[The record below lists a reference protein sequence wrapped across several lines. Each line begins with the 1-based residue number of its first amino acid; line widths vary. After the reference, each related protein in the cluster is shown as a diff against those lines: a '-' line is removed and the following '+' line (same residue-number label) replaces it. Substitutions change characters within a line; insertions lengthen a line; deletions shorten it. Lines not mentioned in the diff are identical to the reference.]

1 MSTTLKLPPELK
13 RRIAKIV
20 EVTGQ
25 SPHAFMVDA
34 IRLRAEQAE
43 KRSAMVDA
51 ARQARNEVERTGRVY
66 DWDEVREHYRAK
78 LQGKRT
84 TKPKAKS
91 WRG

>member
-43 KRSAMVDA
+43 KRSVMVEA
-51 ARQARNEVERTGRVY
+51 ARQAREEVERTGRVY
-66 DWDEVREHYRAK
+66 DWKEVREHYRAK
-78 LQGKRT
+78 LQGRRT
-84 TKPKAKS
+84 TKPKPKS

>member
-1 MSTTLKLPPELK
+1 MSRTLKLPPELK

>member
-20 EVTGQ
+20 EATGQ

-34 IRLRAEQAE
+34 IRSRAEQAE
-43 KRSAMVDA
+43 KRHAMIDA
-51 ARQARNEVERTGRVY
+51 ARRARDEVERTGRVH
-66 DWDEVREHYRAK
+66 DWAEVREYYRAK

-84 TKPKAKS
+84 TKPKPKS

>member
-20 EVTGQ
+20 ELTGQ

-34 IRLRAEQAE
+34 IRMRAEQSE
-43 KRSAMVDA
+43 KRRAMVDA
-51 ARQARNEVERTGRVY
+51 AHEARAEVERTGRVY
-66 DWDEVREHYRAK
+66 EWEEVREHYRAK
-78 LQGKRT
+78 LQGRRT
-84 TKPKAKS
+84 TRPKLKP

>member
-20 EVTGQ
+20 EATGQ

-43 KRSAMVDA
+43 KRRAMVDA
-51 ARQARNEVERTGRVY
+51 ADEAREEVERTGRVY
-66 DWDEVREHYRAK
+66 DWQEVREHYRAK
-78 LQGKRT
+78 LQGDKT
-84 TKPKAKS
+84 TKPKPRS